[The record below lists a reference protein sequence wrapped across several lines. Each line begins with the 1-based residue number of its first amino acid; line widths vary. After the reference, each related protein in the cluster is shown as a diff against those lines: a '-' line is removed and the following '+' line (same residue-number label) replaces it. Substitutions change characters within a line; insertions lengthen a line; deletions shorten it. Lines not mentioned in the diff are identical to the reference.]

1 MTARRPM
8 IAGNWKMN
16 AGPDAL
22 HVIEEMVEA
31 LTPLSDQVDCL
42 ICPPATILAGARSL
56 TKGKPVRLG
65 GQDCHH
71 KTSGPHTGCLSADM
85 LRAAGAEA
93 VILGHS
99 ERRTDHAESDALVQA
114 KTAAAGEAGLAPIVC
129 VGETLAQRQ
138 AGQAEATVAAQ
149 IMASVP
155 ERAPEG
161 LVLAYEP
168 VWAIGTGLTPSLEEI
183 IAMHRAAR
191 QALARRCGA
200 AAADATRILYGGSVK
215 PDNAAAILSLPEVD
229 GALVGGASLETK
241 SFLAIVRAHPVLSR
255 IGSA

>member
-85 LRAAGAEA
+85 LG
-93 VILGHS
+93 
-99 ERRTDHAESDALVQA
+99 ERLIDRMVEIWL
-114 KTAAAGEAGLAPIVC
+114 KTEF
-129 VGETLAQRQ
+129 
-138 AGQAEATVAAQ
+138 
-149 IMASVP
+149 
-155 ERAPEG
+155 EG
-161 LVLAYEP
+161 
-168 VWAIGTGLTPSLEEI
+168 GR
-183 IAMHRAAR
+183 H
-191 QALARRCGA
+191 ARR
-200 AAADATRILYGGSVK
+200 IEK
-215 PDNAAAILSLPEVD
+215 INE
-229 GALVGGASLETK
+229 LEKTHEGK
-241 SFLAIVRAHPVLSR
+241 
-255 IGSA
+255 